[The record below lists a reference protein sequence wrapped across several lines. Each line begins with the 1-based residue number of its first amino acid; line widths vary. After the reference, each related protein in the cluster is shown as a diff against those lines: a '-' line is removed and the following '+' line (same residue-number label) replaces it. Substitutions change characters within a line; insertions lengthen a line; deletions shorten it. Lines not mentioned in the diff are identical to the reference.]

1 MSRDLARQRKRIK
14 NYIAKEKDQIKLD
27 LNRLKMLS
35 DTIVHV
41 NAQLDKGRKP

>member
-1 MSRDLARQRKRIK
+1 MSWDLGGQRKWIK

-35 DTIVHV
+35 DTIAQI
-41 NAQLDKGRKP
+41 NAQLDRSWKP